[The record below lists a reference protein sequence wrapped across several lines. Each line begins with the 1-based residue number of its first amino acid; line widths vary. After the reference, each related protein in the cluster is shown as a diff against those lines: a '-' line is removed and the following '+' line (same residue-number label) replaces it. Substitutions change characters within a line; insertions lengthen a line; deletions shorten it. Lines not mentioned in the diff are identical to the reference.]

1 MGFPRLFPSF
11 RFTFLIFD
19 FSFHFICC
27 NNNNSR
33 HSAVVGTSSNAAD
46 DKMSQSMPR
55 SKSNDLL
62 RSNGTID
69 SLRLSNRFTN
79 FKALKQWGKH
89 RLKLINKIDENT
101 EDEATQNGGISH
113 GDNGK
118 TIKAK
123 TKSTAEKNL
132 KQNPLYSS
140 SERLFTNLMES
151 DVKVCATATMTTT
164 AAGTAATA
172 TAINPVKLRTSMTRR
187 QRRNKQNRCEEPN
200 SSSGNWSASSES
212 GRTSASSEIAMHKK
226 SSNSCGSL
234 NQNKPV
240 GTNGSSVLTKR
251 RINTSTSSSITS
263 DDTVTHELPTGYVD
277 MFDDNESQYSCD
289 TEGYFTSF
297 HVDSGLKT
305 LKEEESNVV
314 PAMLST
320 SALLPVDVSNVS
332 SSLGDSLSRTT
343 VSVDSD
349 YELFGKGSTST
360 TASSGT
366 VCSALLGSLSN
377 NSLVEMPVA
386 PERKSSLN
394 SKLMNISNYGKPK
407 PLASNKNDNVPKR
420 SIEKEAI
427 QMRDARNNTNNF
439 NKIEKFDSSS
449 GADSGNAVTTIVSDL
464 EISENSD
471 FEGVERVARIR
482 GKTQIN
488 SNRIPSICIIT
499 PLNSDDEVIGSGDR
513 VAAMESM
520 LSSLN
525 INQKDLPLS
534 ELGEERT
541 VAQVHNAEPTTPDGP
556 TNDAAKEE
564 QIDSPI
570 DNVDV
575 ATTDEPDN
583 GEYVTITDVR
593 SRPPLSSYRVSD
605 TVSNDLDRIFSGN
618 FNTKTQYV
626 SLNELPGNPSNE
638 SNLLANDKNVRLISG
653 TNVKLNDGMFVYDSN
668 TLRYKR
674 SLCTTFKGQPT
685 SALQITE
692 SINANRNVTND
703 LKSGPDN
710 VHEDKRMS
718 CDSSPPF
725 EKMASNSD
733 SIDST
738 GLDDVY
744 VTLAKSELNTSVK
757 SHISVSDSG
766 KLPIQYHSS
775 CNVDLYQCYCFMF

>member
-1 MGFPRLFPSF
+1 MFF
-11 RFTFLIFD
+11 RSVFLMHD
-19 FSFHFICC
+19 FSFHFVYD
-27 NNNNSR
+27 NSR
-33 HSAVVGTSSNAAD
+33 HSAVVGTSSNPAD
-46 DKMSQSMPR
+46 DKISQSMPR

-69 SLRLSNRFTN
+69 SLRSSNRFTN

-101 EDEATQNGGISH
+101 EDEATQNGGINH
-113 GDNGK
+113 GDNVK
-118 TIKAK
+118 MVKAK
-123 TKSTAEKNL
+123 TKTTAEKNL

-140 SERLFTNLMES
+140 SERLFTNLMQS
-151 DVKVCATATMTTT
+151 DTKVCATATTITT
-164 AAGTAATA
+164 AAATAAAAAA
-172 TAINPVKLRTSMTRR
+172 TNPVKLRTSMTRR
-187 QRRNKQNRCEEPN
+187 QRRNKQYRCEEPN

-212 GRTSASSEIAMHKK
+212 GRTSASSEIAMQKK

-234 NQNKPV
+234 NQNKPIV
-240 GTNGSSVLTKR
+240 TNGSSVLTKR

-263 DDTVTHELPTGYVD
+263 DDTVTHEIPTGYVD

-320 SALLPVDVSNVS
+320 SALLPVDGSNMS

-366 VCSALLGSLSN
+366 VCTALLGSLSN

-407 PLASNKNDNVPKR
+407 PLTSNKNDIAPKR
-420 SIEKEAI
+420 MIEKEAT
-427 QMRDARNNTNNF
+427 QMRSNANNF
-439 NKIEKFDSSS
+439 NKIEKFEAS
-449 GADSGNAVTTIVSDL
+449 GGNAITPIVSDL

-471 FEGVERVARIR
+471 FEGVERIARIR

-499 PLNSDDEVIGSGDR
+499 PLNSDDEDR

-534 ELGEERT
+534 ELGEEKT
-541 VAQVHNAEPTTPDGP
+541 VAQVHSAEASTT
-556 TNDAAKEE
+556 NKSAADSE
-564 QIDSPI
+564 QEMQVDSAI
-570 DNVDV
+570 DNTDT
-575 ATTDEPDN
+575 ATADETDH

-605 TVSNDLDRIFSGN
+605 TVSNDLDRVFSGN
-618 FNTKTQYV
+618 FNTKTEYV
-626 SLNELPGNPSNE
+626 SLNELPGNPNYDA
-638 SNLLANDKNVRLISG
+638 NLLANEKNVRLISG
-653 TNVKLNDGMFVYDSN
+653 TNVKLNANGMFVYDSN

-674 SLCTTFKGQPT
+674 SLCTTFKGEPSSTAAQNIE
-685 SALQITE
+685 SA
-692 SINANRNVTND
+692 SGGGNVTKD
-703 LKSGPDN
+703 LNSSPYDN

-744 VTLAKSELNTSVK
+744 VTLAADKCELNTSVK
-757 SHISVSDSG
+757 SNISASDSG
-766 KLPIQYHSS
+766 KHSIHS
-775 CNVDLYQCYCFMF
+775 FSLKYSFVLKLFEFEFFLISFCQN

>member
-1 MGFPRLFPSF
+1 MDDF
-11 RFTFLIFD
+11 
-19 FSFHFICC
+19 FSFNFMY
-27 NNNNSR
+27 NNNSR
-33 HSAVVGTSSNAAD
+33 HSAVVGTSSSATD
-46 DKMSQSMPR
+46 DKINQSMPR

-69 SLRLSNRFTN
+69 SLRSSNRFSN

-101 EDEATQNGGISH
+101 EDELSQNGGINH
-113 GDNGK
+113 GDNVK
-118 TIKAK
+118 TVKAK
-123 TKSTAEKNL
+123 TKTTAEKNL

-140 SERLFTNLMES
+140 SEKLFTNLMES
-151 DVKVCATATMTTT
+151 DIKVCAAATTITT
-164 AAGTAATA
+164 ATA
-172 TAINPVKLRTSMTRR
+172 TNNPVKLRTSMTRR
-187 QRRNKQNRCEEPN
+187 QRRNKQYRCEEPN

-240 GTNGSSVLTKR
+240 ITNGSSVLTKR

-263 DDTVTHELPTGYVD
+263 DDTVTHEIPTGYVD

-305 LKEEESNVV
+305 LKEEESSVV

-320 SALLPVDVSNVS
+320 SALLPIDGSNMS

-343 VSVDSD
+343 VSMDSD

-366 VCSALLGSLSN
+366 VCTALLGSLSN

-407 PLASNKNDNVPKR
+407 PLTNNKNDIIPKR
-420 SIEKEAI
+420 MIEKEAI
-427 QMRDARNNTNNF
+427 QMRDAHNNINNF
-439 NKIEKFDSSS
+439 NKIEKFESTNGAGS
-449 GADSGNAVTTIVSDL
+449 GIAVTTIVSDL

-499 PLNSDDEVIGSGDR
+499 PLNSDDEDR

-534 ELGEERT
+534 DLGEEKT
-541 VAQVHNAEPTTPDGP
+541 VAQVHSTEASTADKSVDDTE
-556 TNDAAKEE
+556 KEMSM
-564 QIDSPI
+564 DSAI
-570 DNVDV
+570 DNLENN
-575 ATTDEPDN
+575 ATIDEPDH

-593 SRPPLSSYRVSD
+593 SQPSLSSYRVSD
-605 TVSNDLDRIFSGN
+605 TVSNDLDRVLAGN
-618 FNTKTQYV
+618 FNMKTEYV
-626 SLNELPGNPSNE
+626 SLNELPGNPNHGA
-638 SNLLANDKNVRLISG
+638 NLLANEKNVRLISG
-653 TNVKLNDGMFVYDSN
+653 TNVKLNANGMFVYDSN

-674 SLCTTFKGQPT
+674 SLCTTFKGEPSSTAQNIELAST
-685 SALQITE
+685 TNS
-692 SINANRNVTND
+692 RNVTND
-703 LKSGPDN
+703 LKSNPEN
-710 VHEDKRMS
+710 VHENKRMS

-744 VTLAKSELNTSVK
+744 VTLAADKCELNTSVK
-757 SHISVSDSG
+757 SNISVSDSG
-766 KLPIQYHSS
+766 KHLNFSS
-775 CNVDLYQCYCFMF
+775 MSIKILILKFVFQFNFCSLFCQN